1 MQLKIIWMWSTLTWA
16 SRVKLSKNI
25 DMKLLRVGEFKK
37 EIPAILDEKNK
48 IRNISSYLNEL
59 NPQSLNFDTLNKIK
73 KIDFETF
80 PEIDPSI
87 RIGSCVSN
95 PGNFFAIGLNYKAHA
110 EETGVKPPEFPVVF
124 NKSVHSIVGP
134 NDNVIIPQ
142 NSEKLD
148 HEVEIAMIIG
158 KKAKRVLEKD
168 AQDYIFGYCICND
181 VSEREWQ
188 KNKGGQWVKGK
199 SGDTF
204 GPLGPYLV
212 TKDEF
217 DDLNNINLSLDVN
230 GNRHQTG
237 NTSLM
242 IFNFNFLI
250 AHLSSYITLM
260 PGDIITTGTPPGV
273 GLGMKPPKFLKNGDE
288 MLLKVDNLGQ
298 QRTKVISE

>member
-1 MQLKIIWMWSTLTWA
+1 
-16 SRVKLSKNI
+16 
-25 DMKLLRVGEFKK
+25 MKLLRVGEFKN
-37 EIPAILDEKNK
+37 ETPAILDKNDK
-48 IRNISSYLNEL
+48 IRNISSYLNDL
-59 NPQSLNFDTLNKIK
+59 NPQSLNFDTLDKIK
-73 KIDFETF
+73 KIDFETL

-87 RIGSCVSN
+87 RIGSCISN

-110 EETGVKPPEFPVVF
+110 EETGAKPPDFPVVF

-142 NSEKLD
+142 NSKKLD
-148 HEVEIAMIIG
+148 HEVEIAMVIG

-217 DDLNNINLSLDVN
+217 EDLNNINLSLDVN

-237 NTSLM
+237 NTRLM

-273 GLGMKPPKFLKNGDE
+273 GLGMNPPKFLKNGDE

>member
-1 MQLKIIWMWSTLTWA
+1 
-16 SRVKLSKNI
+16 
-25 DMKLLRVGEFKK
+25 MKLLRVGEFKN
-37 EIPAILDEKNK
+37 EIPAILDENGK
-48 IRNISSYLNEL
+48 IRNISSYLNDL

-73 KIDFETF
+73 KIDIETL

-87 RIGSCVSN
+87 RIGSCISN

-110 EETGVKPPEFPVVF
+110 EETGAKPPDFPVVF

-142 NSEKLD
+142 NSKKLD
-148 HEVEIAMIIG
+148 HEVEIAMVIG

-273 GLGMKPPKFLKNGDE
+273 GLGMNPPKFLKNGDE